1 MRTLNDNRVT
11 FERLCILCKNARF
24 FYTGDDD
31 EGWGGWVPQ
40 RVGR

>member
-1 MRTLNDNRVT
+1 M
-11 FERLCILCKNARF
+11 FERPFTLCKNARF

-31 EGWGGWVPQ
+31 EGWGGGLPR